1 MSLIDKP
8 YHVKSPVDAQA
19 TSAVRTV
26 STVTTVDLRK
36 LSYALQNMLNQYP
49 GFKVATPEPFGEY
62 ANVDKDRAR
71 QLACIIRQ
79 KPEIDGKGATVVS
92 ASLVNKNPID
102 QKVIVDSYL
111 EWLNQGITKESIT
124 TFIERYSQALIPP
137 LIAFIQNYGIAL
149 EAHMQNTVVNWGHI
163 LTFNF

>member
-1 MSLIDKP
+1 IGKYFEAWIAKKILIPTPFTILSKATLSFRTMSLTDKP
-8 YHVKSPVDAQA
+8 YHVKLPVDAQA
-19 TSAVRTV
+19 TNAVRTV
-26 STVTTVDLRK
+26 STVTTLDGPK

-49 GFKVATPEPFGEY
+49 GFKVAMEPFGEY

-111 EWLNQGITKESIT
+111 EWL
-124 TFIERYSQALIPP
+124 
-137 LIAFIQNYGIAL
+137 
-149 EAHMQNTVVNWGHI
+149 
-163 LTFNF
+163 